1 MKTISNPPLYESTIW
16 QEFNDGLRR
25 PGGLE
30 LTEYA
35 VDLAG
40 LQTESLGR
48 MLDIGCGA
56 GITAGYISER
66 FGIDMWGID
75 SSELLL
81 NEARTAFTDRSFIK
95 ADAKK
100 LPFEESSFGAVISE
114 CSLSLCQD
122 LRSAL
127 KEIYRVLISC
137 GRLIIT
143 DMYDK
148 KTFHKNTT
156 ISKTINGK
164 CCFERLRSI
173 AEWQDLIR
181 ESGFNIIHN
190 EDRSHDLASLTA
202 SIIFNYGSVDDFY
215 TSMGL
220 SGIDCEIKPGYFLII
235 AEKKKDYE

>member
-1 MKTISNPPLYESTIW
+1 MKTISNPPLYESAIW
-16 QEFNDGLRR
+16 NELNDGLRR

-35 VDLAG
+35 VELAG
-40 LQTESLGR
+40 LKTKSLGP

-66 FGIDMWGID
+66 FGIDIWGVD
-75 SSELLL
+75 SSERLL
-81 NEARTAFTDRSFIK
+81 NEARENFPDCNFIN
-95 ADAKK
+95 ADAGK
-100 LPFEESSFGAVISE
+100 LSFDEGFFGAVISE
-114 CSLSLCQD
+114 CSLGLCQD
-122 LRSAL
+122 LPSAL
-127 KEIYRVLISC
+127 TEIYRVLIRE

-143 DMYDK
+143 DMYNK
-148 KTFHKNTT
+148 QTVNTGSS
-156 ISKTINGK
+156 ISKKINTE

-173 AEWQDLIR
+173 AEWQRLIR

-202 SIIFNYGSVDDFY
+202 KIIFNYGSVYGFY
-215 TSMGL
+215 RSMGL
-220 SGIDCEIKPGYFLII
+220 SEMDCTIKPGYFLII